1 MKPLNLEISAFG
13 PYKNCVNIDFTK
25 IGDNRIFLITGDT
38 GAGKT
43 TIFDAIVFA
52 LYGEASGSNRK
63 GIPVRSDFAEPDTK
77 TYVVLKFSHKEKI
90 YQVTRNP
97 QYERPKKNGDGFTTQ
112 VADASLELDN
122 EVIASGTNN
131 VDKKIQEILGIDV
144 KQFKQI
150 SMLAQGE
157 FLKILFA
164 DSKDRTDI
172 FRKIFDTYIYQ
183 NIKFKLKSK
192 TSDAEKGLNSYKTQF
207 LTHTDHIK
215 WKEEPDFIPGLS
227 DKNIHNY
234 VKDILDL
241 LETEVKND
249 KEDTEKINNEV
260 KKRDKELKTKELKIQ
275 RAEEI
280 NNNFIRLDELIEKE
294 KDQKSQKDFYAEK
307 QKQVDNNQK
316 ILATVVPKEQ
326 MYIKVQ
332 DEIKELNNNLK
343 TNTDI
348 LEKLKKEEKEFKE
361 KDIKVNEL
369 KLKSSDLKS
378 QNDKMTRLKEEIDN
392 IEDVLKKIEERDRCE
407 INFDLIKKKE
417 ERILKLK
424 NVLIEYEKLNEE
436 IDKTKQEKEKAEE
449 IKNIIKKREDFAKKF
464 DLINKEFR
472 DLEDKYKIEEDKFYQ
487 GQAGILAENLEEGT
501 KCPVCR
507 KCSSPRTSSKK

>member
-77 TYVVLKFSHKEKI
+77 TYVVLKFSHKGKI
-90 YQVTRNP
+90 YKVTRNP
-97 QYERPKKNGDGFTTQ
+97 QYERPKKNGDGYTTQ

-122 EVIASGTNN
+122 IVISSGTNN

-183 NIKFKLKSK
+183 DIKFKLKSK
-192 TSDAEKGLNSYKTQF
+192 TSDAEKVLNSYKTQF

-215 WKEEPDFIPGLS
+215 WTEEPDFIPVLAE
-227 DKNIHNY
+227 KNIHNY

-241 LETEVKND
+241 LEIEVKND
-249 KEDTEKINNEV
+249 KENTEKIDNEV
-260 KKRDKELKTKELKIQ
+260 KKLDKDLKEKELKIQ
-275 RAEEI
+275 RAEET
-280 NNNFIRLDELIEKE
+280 NSNFTRLDELVEKE
-294 KDQKSQKDFYAEK
+294 KEQKSQEDFYKEK

-316 ILATVVPKEQ
+316 ILATVVPKEE

-332 DEIKELNNNLK
+332 NEVKGLNLLLKENN
-343 TNTDI
+343 DI
-348 LEKLKKEEKEFKE
+348 LEKLKLEEKTFKE
-361 KDIKVNEL
+361 KDVKVNEL
-369 KLKSSDLKS
+369 KLKSSELKV
-378 QNDKMTRLKEEIDN
+378 QNDKIKILKEENNN
-392 IEDVLKKIEERDRCE
+392 IEDVLKKIEEKGKYE
-407 INFDLIKKKE
+407 IRLDLIKKKE
-417 ERILKLK
+417 EKILKLK
-424 NVLIEYEKLNEE
+424 NVLLEYEKLTEE
-436 IDKTKQEKEKAEE
+436 IEKTKLEKEKLEKIQNA
-449 IKNIIKKREDFAKKF
+449 IKDREDVTKKF

-472 DLEDKYKIEEDKFYQ
+472 KLEDQYRIEEDKFYL
-487 GQAGILAENLEEGT
+487 GQAGILAENLEEGE

-507 KCSSPRTSSKK
+507 KCSSP